1 MGAAAILDLDGGR
14 HTCGQANF
22 ISSYYSSRSV
32 DAGADFI
39 SYYQSSIV
47 RLIDVHIDI
56 CICMLVL
63 PTSKFKRL
71 QLTPLAMGAKFASDR
86 NP

>member
-1 MGAAAILDLDGGR
+1 MAGVIPAVKRILLVP
-14 HTCGQANF
+14 TT
-22 ISSYYSSRSV
+22 SRSV